1 MKNAV
6 NQRDALL
13 AQFDNL
19 SRLEKWQ
26 EAEKALR
33 ECMGLGLI
41 YGADF
46 NLSLATL
53 AWRKAAADEARSLLQ
68 DGPME
73 IEAFRRE
80 LSSRFEPF
88 VVDWMLWEC
97 SALHLEQAGGRFFVE
112 VE

>member
-6 NQRDALL
+6 SQRDAIL
-13 AQFDNL
+13 AECDNL

-33 ECMGLGLI
+33 ECMSLGLLFS
-41 YGADF
+41 ADF

-97 SALHLEQAGGRFFVE
+97 TALRVERSGGQVFVE